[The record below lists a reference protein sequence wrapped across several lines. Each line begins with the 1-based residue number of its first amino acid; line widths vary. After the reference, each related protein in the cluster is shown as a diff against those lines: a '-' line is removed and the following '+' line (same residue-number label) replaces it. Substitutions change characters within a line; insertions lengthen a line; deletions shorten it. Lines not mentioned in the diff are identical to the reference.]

1 MDSINNMLSNVQSY
15 QSLLAKQ
22 TGVQRTDFA
31 ATHSANFSQL
41 LGNAINGLNN
51 NVSAMENGTAGLIS
65 GSNNDLGKVMVQM
78 TEAQLSVQTAVQVRN
93 KVLEAYNDVKNM
105 QF

>member
-1 MDSINNMLSNVQSY
+1 MESINSLLSNVQGY
-15 QSLLAKQ
+15 QGFLAKQ
-22 TGVQRTDFA
+22 TGLENTDFA

-51 NVSAMENGTAGLIS
+51 NVNAMEQGTAGLIS
-65 GSNNDLGKVMVQM
+65 GNNNDLGKAMVQM

-93 KVLEAYNDVKNM
+93 KVLEAYNDIKNM